1 MTPLTP
7 LRELELRRLV
17 DEEQSLRNVA
27 TLLAAS
33 GPTED
38 ILTTICREASA
49 LLDGQEVSL
58 LRFEEDDTVVCV
70 ATHNGPIPPGV
81 RATYGPG
88 SVPERVGT
96 TRAPVRADDMEE
108 WSDKDLV
115 RPFGIRAV
123 VAVPVFVEGAVWGMC
138 SASSQ
143 TGPLSPRT
151 EARLAGFAQ
160 LTWAA
165 VAHTEARESLR
176 RLADEQAALRG
187 VAELV
192 ARESPLPNVFQ
203 AVVEAAARVYEA
215 EVLLAEGDEKQ
226 PTGQRTLAHAGNSPE
241 TESRIARVPILI
253 DDEAW
258 GTLQVTLPA
267 SFGHITE
274 EHLKAFADLAAAAI
288 SNADHRE
295 KLTESRARV
304 IAAADEARRRLQRD
318 VHDGAQQRLIHAIIT
333 LKLAR
338 DAAEEDLSE
347 LLTEA
352 LANAEEA
359 NRQLRDVVR
368 GILPA
373 SLTRG
378 GLAAGIRSLAVDTGL
393 CVDLDLNI
401 PRLPTSIETTGYF
414 TVAEAITNA
423 TKHAHA
429 SRIRV
434 SGKISDFNEL
444 ILIVEDDGVGGAELL
459 RGTGLLGLSDR
470 IEASHGVLTIT
481 SPAGRGT
488 RVTASIPVPGSAD

>member
-1 MTPLTP
+1 M
-7 LRELELRRLV
+7 
-17 DEEQSLRNVA
+17 A
-27 TLLAAS
+27 

-81 RATYGPG
+81 RAAYGPG

-108 WSDKDLV
+108 WSDKELV

-165 VAHTEARESLR
+165 IAHTEARESLR

-192 ARESPLPNVFQ
+192 ARESPLPDVFH
-203 AVVEAAARVYEA
+203 AVAEAAARVYEA
-215 EVLLAEGDEKQ
+215 EVTLVEGDENQ
-226 PTGQRTLAHAGNSPE
+226 PTGERTLAHAGDFPE
-241 TESRIARVPILI
+241 TESRMARVSILV

-258 GTLQVTLPA
+258 GALRVTWPA
-267 SFGHITE
+267 SIGHISD

-318 VHDGAQQRLIHAIIT
+318 VHDGAQQRLVHAIIT

-338 DAAEEDLSE
+338 DATGKDLTN
-347 LLTEA
+347 LLADA

-359 NRQLRDVVR
+359 NQQLRDVVR
-368 GILPA
+368 GILPG

-378 GLAAGIRSLAVDTGL
+378 GLAAGIRSLAVDAGVS
-393 CVDLDLNI
+393 VDLKLDI
-401 PRLPTSIETTGYF
+401 PRLPTNIETTGYF
-414 TVAEAITNA
+414 TVAEAITNVI
-423 TKHAHA
+423 KHAHA

-434 SGKISDFNEL
+434 SGTLSATNEL
-444 ILIVEDDGVGGAELL
+444 ILIVEDDGVGGAELM

-481 SPAGRGT
+481 SEAGSGT
-488 RVTASIPVPGSAD
+488 RITARIPVPGGTD